1 MSLMGKQY
9 RFTATVPKHVYEWI
23 TETATNQGRKPSNL
37 ASFLLIRATEEEIA
51 KDSNNSTTTN
61 DQEEAA

>member
-1 MSLMGKQY
+1 MGKQY

-23 TETATNQGRKPSNL
+23 TDTANKQGRKASNL

-51 KDSNNSTTTN
+51 
-61 DQEEAA
+61 QEAGIDRDANKEDAA